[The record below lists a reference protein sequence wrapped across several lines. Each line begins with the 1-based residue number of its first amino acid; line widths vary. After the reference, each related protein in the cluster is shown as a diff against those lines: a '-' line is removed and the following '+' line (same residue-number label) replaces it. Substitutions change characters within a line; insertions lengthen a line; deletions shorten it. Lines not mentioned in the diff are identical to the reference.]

1 MHFVDE
7 NNNHLIL
14 ELFVYTLHAYIY
26 LHKKFYIVLIIL
38 NWLINLSV
46 FKCLL
51 WINKNTKMIFIN
63 P

>member
-7 NNNHLIL
+7 NNNHLIT
-14 ELFVYTLHAYIY
+14 ELFVYALHAYVY
-26 LHKKFYIVLIIL
+26 LHKKFDIVLIIL

-51 WINKNTKMIFIN
+51 WINKNTKMISIN